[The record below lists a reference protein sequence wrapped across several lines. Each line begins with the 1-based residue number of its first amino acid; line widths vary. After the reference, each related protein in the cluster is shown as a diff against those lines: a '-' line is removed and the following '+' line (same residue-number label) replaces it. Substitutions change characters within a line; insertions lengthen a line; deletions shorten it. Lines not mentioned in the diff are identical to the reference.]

1 MLLANHKTQTECGA
15 DWMQLMSPA
24 ELKAKFPWLSTEGI
38 VMGSYGSRN
47 EGFFDPWS
55 LISGLKAK
63 SRAMGVEYIDGEATA
78 GSVTQLNIGN
88 RRVDSIDITST
99 GPNGIKTVQTVKAG
113 TFINAAGS
121 WSPLVLEMLIA
132 KCSNPGA
139 IFKLPIERKK
149 RSIFSISSSPAEI
162 ASAPPVP
169 DNTTPL
175 TIDPTGAYFRAE
187 KSMYRYITGISPSE
201 DNDPGIQDDA
211 ELRHTDHTVFDET
224 LWPTLYN
231 RVPAFERLK
240 VTNFWSGFYDYN
252 IFDQVI
258 TACMTQR
265 YSSLFLNC
273 AIVLINLTL
282 LINTG
287 QNAIIGYH
295 PQFSNLIVCTG
306 FSGHGLQQSPASGRA
321 VSEIVAGGQNW
332 RYTTIDI
339 NRFGFER
346 LVDKK
351 PLYET
356 GIV

>member
-1 MLLANHKTQTECGA
+1 LFLASDKGKEVLLANHKTQTECGA

-24 ELKAKFPWLSTEGI
+24 ELKAKFPWLNTDGV
-38 VMGSYGSRN
+38 VMGSYGSKN

-63 SRAMGVEYIDGEATA
+63 SRAMGVDYIDGEATA
-78 GSVTQLNIGN
+78 GSVTQVNIGS

-99 GPNGIKTVQTVKAG
+99 GPNGVKTVQTVKAG

-121 WSPLVLEMLIA
+121 WSPLVMEMLIA
-132 KCSNPGA
+132 KCNNPGA

-149 RSIFSISSSPAEI
+149 RSIFSISSSPAEN
-162 ASAPPVP
+162 AAAPPVP

-187 KSMYRYITGISPSE
+187 KSMYKYITGISPPE
-201 DNDPGIQDDA
+201 DKDPGILDDS
-211 ELRHTDHTVFDET
+211 ELRNTDHTVFDET

-252 IFDQVI
+252 IFDQ
-258 TACMTQR
+258 
-265 YSSLFLNC
+265 
-273 AIVLINLTL
+273 
-282 LINTG
+282 
-287 QNAIIGYH
+287 NAIIGYH

-306 FSGHGLQQSPASGRA
+306 FSGHGLQQSPGSGRA

-332 RYTTIDI
+332 RYTTIDV

-346 LVDKK
+346 LIDKK